1 MGNWSEYNEFYPLTP
16 CGYGNKLGNGT
27 GLIKM
32 VIPEFTYGSGTVK
45 AAQTMY
51 VPRWRGFDNPFG
63 DIWTNLDGVVIERTT
78 GLSNVWTTDD
88 PAEYTDVIGNKIL
101 AGHECLRGGE
111 YIKYFDLGETAEII
125 PSSNGG
131 STTTYKCDY
140 HWRDSATF
148 RLRTLFVGGC
158 ANNGGNAGLGGFSS
172 SSGVWYSNASI
183 GFRSVSS
190 FVSFSDT

>member
-1 MGNWSEYNEFYPLTP
+1 
-16 CGYGNKLGNGT
+16 
-27 GLIKM
+27 M
-32 VIPEFTYGSGTVK
+32 VIPEFTYGSGTVE

-101 AGHECLRGGE
+101 AGHECLGGG

-131 STTTYKCDY
+131 SATTYKCDY
-140 HWRDSATF
+140 HWGDTATSG
-148 RLRTLFVGGC
+148 LRTLFVGGR
-158 ANNGGNAGLGGFSS
+158 ATSGGAAGLGCFNSAGGVSNS
-172 SSGVWYSNASI
+172 LSGI

-190 FVSFSDT
+190 FLSFSDT